1 MNDEADQ
8 PRDIRQ
14 QAVSKNIDSIVALEK
29 EDERQLSNLHKISHT
44 IGWFVGTV
52 RFVVFQIVLVVVWVG
67 LNANSTTRFDPY
79 PFNLLSAVLAF
90 EAVLLTAFVLIRQNA
105 MDQRSEHRNHLDL
118 QINLLVEKEATS
130 ILNKLDAIA
139 KKLQIEFREDAE
151 TRELAKDIP
160 VETIARDLRSK
171 KGKASA

>member
-1 MNDEADQ
+1 MNDEADH

-14 QAVSKNIDSIVALEK
+14 QAVPKNIDSILELEK
-29 EDERQLSNLHKISHT
+29 EDERQLSNFHKMSHT

-52 RFVVFQIVLVVVWVG
+52 RFVIFQIVLVVSWIA
-67 LNANSTTRFDPY
+67 LNAHPTTRFDPY

-139 KKLQIEFREDAE
+139 KKLQVEYREDPE
-151 TRELAKDIP
+151 TSELAKDIP
-160 VETIARDLRSK
+160 VESIARDLRSK